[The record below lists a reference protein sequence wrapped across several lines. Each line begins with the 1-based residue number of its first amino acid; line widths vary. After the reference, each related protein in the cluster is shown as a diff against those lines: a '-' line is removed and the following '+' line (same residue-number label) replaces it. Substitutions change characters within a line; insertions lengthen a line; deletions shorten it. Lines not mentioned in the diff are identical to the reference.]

1 MNYTEDFEEYEDE
14 SSDDGGDQ
22 LDRIL
27 VPKLPVA
34 DFDDYDPT
42 QPPSSGEEYLR
53 RVQSVLLS
61 FVSSFV

>member
-1 MNYTEDFEEYEDE
+1 MDYTEDFEEYEDE

-34 DFDDYDPT
+34 DFDHYDPA
-42 QPPSSGEEYLR
+42 QPPISGEDYLR
-53 RVQSVLLS
+53 RVQSV
-61 FVSSFV
+61 